1 MEQIMWLNAFLMTNY
16 QDRMALP
23 MNSLI
28 NVGHTLN
35 KNSTTF
41 VVAFSKKK
49 HLIPEYQYFLHHFNP
64 KSGWCGV
71 GVIFQA
77 YFFVEPLHQINHQA
91 LANRLH
97 LIIMKLI
104 HHNQYGVIRTRTIQD
119 CLAWSFEYL
128 HLCHHPRKEISIS
141 KLHSRKLLI
150 KLSIKQQNKDIGS

>member
-1 MEQIMWLNAFLMTNY
+1 MAECLPNDKLPGPDGFTNEF
-16 QDRMALP
+16 
-23 MNSLI
+23 I
-28 NVGHTLN
+28 NKCWPYIKQEFYNVCCGLQQ
-35 KNSTTF
+35 
-41 VVAFSKKK
+41 KK

>member
-49 HLIPEYQYFLHHFNP
+49 TFD
-64 KSGWCGV
+64 SGV
-71 GVIFQA
+71 
-77 YFFVEPLHQINHQA
+77 
-91 LANRLH
+91 
-97 LIIMKLI
+97 
-104 HHNQYGVIRTRTIQD
+104 
-119 CLAWSFEYL
+119 
-128 HLCHHPRKEISIS
+128 SILPTS
-141 KLHSRKLLI
+141 L
-150 KLSIKQQNKDIGS
+150 